1 MKEQHVL
8 DNENLLKI
16 LPFYN
21 VLIDFM
27 KQSKIKKLNNVELL
41 NEMPFYSGLNVKEIP
56 EAFKR
61 YTKSYNIEIVDKK
74 DPMVQ
79 FYSSKLC
86 IKDLFKVLL
95 YEMKG
100 FKY

>member
-1 MKEQHVL
+1 MKEHVL

-27 KQSKIKKLNNVELL
+27 KQPRIKKLTNVELL
-41 NEMPFYSGLNVKEIP
+41 NELSFNSGLNIKEIA

-61 YTKSYNIEIVDKK
+61 YAKNFNIEIVDKK
-74 DPMVQ
+74 DPMAQ
-79 FYSSKLC
+79 
-86 IKDLFKVLL
+86 L
-95 YEMKG
+95 Y
-100 FKY
+100 

>member
-27 KQSKIKKLNNVELL
+27 KQPRIKKLTNVELL
-41 NEMPFYSGLNVKEIP
+41 NELSFYSGLNIKEIA

-61 YTKSYNIEIVDKK
+61 YAKNFNIEIVDKK
-74 DPMVQ
+74 DPMAQ
-79 FYSSKLC
+79 
-86 IKDLFKVLL
+86 L
-95 YEMKG
+95 Y
-100 FKY
+100 